1 MGKKKSDNIVDINLN
16 VTQKQQIRID
26 GDDNRIIEL
35 DTADLTILN
44 RLREVYPR
52 LNELGMKGFEINDAD
67 DDTLIETVDNM
78 LSVLK
83 EIDGEMR
90 SIINYIFDANIA
102 DICLPIGAMYNMRN
116 GEFVFERILDALF
129 GLYSENIQA
138 EFGKMSDR
146 MKQHT
151 TKYTG
156 K

>member
-1 MGKKKSDNIVDINLN
+1 MGRKKNDVIVDINLN

-35 DTADLTILN
+35 DTGDLTILN

-67 DDTLIETVDNM
+67 DDTLIDTVDNM
-78 LSVLK
+78 LSALK

-90 SIINYIFDANIA
+90 SIINYIFNANIA
-102 DICLPIGAMYNMRN
+102 DTCLPTGAMYNMRN
-116 GEFVFERILDALF
+116 GEFAFERILDVLF

-151 TKYTG
+151 NKYTG

>member
-1 MGKKKSDNIVDINLN
+1 MSTKKVDNIIDINLN
-16 VTQKQQIRID
+16 VTQKQQIRLD

-35 DTADLTILN
+35 DTGDLTILN

-52 LNELGMKGFEINDAD
+52 LSELGIKGFEINDVD
-67 DDTLIETVDNM
+67 EDTPIEAVDNM
-78 LSVLK
+78 LSALK

-102 DICLPIGAMYNMRN
+102 DVCLPTGAMYNMRS

-151 TKYTG
+151 NKYTG